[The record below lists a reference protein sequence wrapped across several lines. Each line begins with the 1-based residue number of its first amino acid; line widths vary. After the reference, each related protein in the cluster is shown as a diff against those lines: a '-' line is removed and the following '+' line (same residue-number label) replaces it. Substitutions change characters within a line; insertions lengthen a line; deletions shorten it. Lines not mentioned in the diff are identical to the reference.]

1 MSKIKVDH
9 VYKIFGDDPETAL
22 KMLNEGASKAEI
34 QEKTGQVVGV
44 NDASFNVE
52 EGEIFVIMG
61 LSGSGKSTVVR
72 LLNRLIDPTFGT
84 VEVDGEDITSM
95 DEDQLR
101 ELRSRKMSMVF
112 QRFALFPHRT
122 VVENASYGLEVHR
135 LPLEE
140 RTQRGS
146 EALKRVGLEGW
157 DNNYPGQLSGG
168 MQQRVGL
175 ARALAVDSD
184 IMLMDEAF
192 SALDPLI
199 RREMQD
205 QLLELQSELKKTI
218 VFITHDLNEAMKL
231 GDHIAVMRD
240 GAIVQIGTAEEILT
254 TPADDYVA
262 SFIEDVDR
270 TRVIVASSIMRWPRE
285 TVNPHD
291 GPSVALRKMK
301 EAQLSQCLVMESNR
315 KVVGVVRED
324 DVVRLSR
331 ERAGSI
337 EAAIDD
343 SVPRSKPET
352 PIAELYAAA
361 AETSVPIV
369 VENEDGRMMG
379 IVPRISLLAALSGE
393 DGTNDS

>member
-1 MSKIKVDH
+1 MSKIRVDS
-9 VYKIFGDDPETAL
+9 VYKIFGDDPDTAL

-34 QEKTGQVVGV
+34 QDQTGQVVGV
-44 NDASFNVE
+44 NDASFEVQ

-72 LLNRLIDPTFGT
+72 LLNRLIDPTYGT
-84 VEVDGEDITSM
+84 VEVDGEDITKM
-95 DEDQLR
+95 DPEQLR

-140 RTQRGS
+140 RTMRGS

-184 IMLMDEAF
+184 VMLMDEAF

-240 GAIVQIGTAEEILT
+240 GAIVQIGTAEDILT
-254 TPADDYVA
+254 KPADDYVA

-270 TRVIVASSIMRWPRE
+270 TRVIVASSIMRAPRE
-285 TVNPHD
+285 TIGLGD
-291 GPSVALRKMK
+291 GPTVALRKMK
-301 EAQLSQCLVMESNR
+301 EAQLSECLVLGRDR
-315 KVVGVVRED
+315 KVVGVVRDSELA
-324 DVVRLSR
+324 RLSR
-331 ERAGSI
+331 ERVESI
-337 EAAIDD
+337 ESVIDPD
-343 SVPRSKPET
+343 VPTSNPNA

-369 VENEDGRMMG
+369 IVNEDGRMLG
-379 IVPRISLLAALSGE
+379 IVPRVSLLAALSGE
-393 DGTNDS
+393 DGTNGS

>member
-1 MSKIKVDH
+1 MSKIRVDH
-9 VYKIFGDDPETAL
+9 VYKIFGDDPDTAL
-22 KMLNEGASKAEI
+22 RMLNEGATKAEI
-34 QEKTGQVVGV
+34 QEQTGQVIGV

-72 LLNRLIDPTFGT
+72 LLNRLIEPTFGT
-84 VEVDGEDITSM
+84 VEVDGEDITNM
-95 DEDQLR
+95 DAEQLR
-101 ELRSRKMSMVF
+101 ILRSRKMSMVF

-135 LPLEE
+135 LPESE
-140 RTQRGS
+140 RRERGS
-146 EALKRVGLEGW
+146 AALKRVGLEGW
-157 DNNYPGQLSGG
+157 DDNYPGQLSGG

-254 TPADDYVA
+254 SPADDYVA

-270 TRVIVASSIMRWPRE
+270 TRVIIASSIMRWPRE
-285 TVNPHD
+285 TVSPND
-291 GPSVALRKMK
+291 GPTVALRKMQ
-301 EAQLSQCLVMESNR
+301 EAELSECFVMETNR
-315 KVVGVVRED
+315 KIVGVVRDD
-324 DVVRLSR
+324 DVLRLSR
-331 ERAGSI
+331 ERANTI
-337 EAAIDD
+337 ESAINRD
-343 SVPRSKPET
+343 VPRTRPDV
-352 PIAELYAAA
+352 PIADLYATA
-361 AETSVPIV
+361 AETSTPIV
-369 VENEDGRMMG
+369 IEDEDGRTLG
-379 IVPRISLLAALSGE
+379 IVPRISLLSALSGE
-393 DGTNDS
+393 EGTSGS

>member
-1 MSKIKVDH
+1 MSKIRVDS
-9 VYKIFGDDPETAL
+9 VYKIFGDDPDTAL

-34 QEKTGQVVGV
+34 QDQTGQVVGV
-44 NDASFNVE
+44 NDASFEVQ

-72 LLNRLIDPTFGT
+72 LLNRLIDPTYGT
-84 VEVDGEDITSM
+84 VEVDGEDITKM
-95 DEDQLR
+95 DPEQLR

-140 RTQRGS
+140 RTKRGS

-184 IMLMDEAF
+184 VMLMDEAF

-240 GAIVQIGTAEEILT
+240 GAIVQIGTAEDILT
-254 TPADDYVA
+254 KPADDYVA

-270 TRVIVASSIMRWPRE
+270 TRVIVASSIMRAPRE
-285 TVNPHD
+285 TIGLGD
-291 GPSVALRKMK
+291 GPTVALRKMK
-301 EAQLSQCLVMESNR
+301 EAQLSECLVLGRDR
-315 KVVGVVRED
+315 KVVGVVRDSELA
-324 DVVRLSR
+324 RLSR
-331 ERAGSI
+331 ERVESI
-337 EAAIDD
+337 ESVIDPD
-343 SVPRSKPET
+343 VPTSNPNA

-369 VENEDGRMMG
+369 IVNEDGRMLG
-379 IVPRISLLAALSGE
+379 IVPRVSLLAALSGE
-393 DGTNDS
+393 DGTNGS

>member
-1 MSKIKVDH
+1 MSKIRVEG
-9 VYKIFGDDPETAL
+9 VYKIFGDDPDSAL
-22 KMLNEGASKAEI
+22 RMLNEGASKAEI

-44 NDASFNVE
+44 NNASLEVE

-61 LSGSGKSTVVR
+61 LSGSGKSTLVR
-72 LLNRLIDPTFGT
+72 LLNRLIEPTFGT
-84 VEVDGEDITSM
+84 IEVDGEDITKMS
-95 DEDQLR
+95 EEHLR
-101 ELRSRKMSMVF
+101 ALRSRKMSMVF

-140 RTQRGS
+140 RQKRGS

-254 TPADDYVA
+254 SPADDYVA

-270 TRVIVASSIMRWPRE
+270 TRVIIASSIMRWPRE
-285 TVNPHD
+285 TVSPSD
-291 GPSVALRKMK
+291 GPNVALRKMR
-301 EAQLSQCLVMESNR
+301 EADLSQCLVMTSDR

-324 DVVRLSR
+324 DIARLSR

-337 EAAIDD
+337 EEAIDQNVPTTTPD
-343 SVPRSKPET
+343 S
-352 PIAELYAAA
+352 PIAELYASA
-361 AETSVPIV
+361 AETATPIV
-369 VENEDGRMMG
+369 VVNEEGRMVG

-393 DGTNDS
+393 EDNNGS

>member
-1 MSKIKVDH
+1 MSKIRVDS
-9 VYKIFGDDPETAL
+9 VYKIFGDNPDAAL
-22 KMLNEGASKAEI
+22 KMLKEGASKAEI

-44 NDASFNVE
+44 NNASFEVQ

-72 LLNRLIDPTFGT
+72 LLNRLIDPTYGT
-84 VEVDGEDITSM
+84 VEVDGEDITRM
-95 DEDQLR
+95 NPEQLR
-101 ELRSRKMSMVF
+101 NLRSRKLSMVF

-122 VVENASYGLEVHR
+122 VVENAAYGLEVHR
-135 LPLEE
+135 LSESE
-140 RTQRGS
+140 RRQRGS

-184 IMLMDEAF
+184 VMLMDEAF

-240 GAIVQIGTAEEILT
+240 GAIVQIGTAEDILT
-254 TPADDYVA
+254 SPADDYVA

-270 TRVIVASSIMRWPRE
+270 TRVIIASSVMRAPRE
-285 TVNPHD
+285 TISLAD
-291 GPSVALRKMK
+291 GPTVALRKMK
-301 EAQLSQCLVMESNR
+301 EAQLSECLVVDRDR
-315 KVVGVVRED
+315 KLVGVVRD
-324 DVVRLSR
+324 DDLARLSR
-331 ERAGSI
+331 ERANSI
-337 EAAIDD
+337 EAVIDKN
-343 SVPRSKPET
+343 VPTSSPDA
-352 PIAELYAAA
+352 PIADLYAAA
-361 AETSVPIV
+361 AETTVPIAIV
-369 VENEDGRMMG
+369 NEEGRMLG
-379 IVPRISLLAALSGE
+379 IVPRVSLLAALSGE
-393 DGTNDS
+393 DGTNGS

>member
-9 VYKIFGDDPETAL
+9 VYKIFGDDPDAAL
-22 KMLNEGASKAEI
+22 EMLNRGASKDEI
-34 QEKTGQVVGV
+34 QDQIGQVVGV
-44 NDASFNVE
+44 NDATFSVE

-72 LLNRLIDPTFGT
+72 LLNRLIEPTYGT
-84 VEVDGEDITSM
+84 VEIDGENIIDMS
-95 DEDQLR
+95 DEQLR
-101 ELRSRKMSMVF
+101 ALRSRKMSMVF

-135 LPLEE
+135 LPENE
-140 RTQRGS
+140 RRERGS
-146 EALKRVGLEGW
+146 ASLKRVGLEGW

-240 GAIVQIGTAEEILT
+240 GAIVQIGTAEDILT
-254 TPADDYVA
+254 NPANDYVA

-270 TRVIVASSIMRWPRE
+270 TRVIIASSIMRQPRE
-285 TVNPHD
+285 TISPND
-291 GPSVALRKMK
+291 GPNVALRKMK
-301 EAQLSQCLVMESNR
+301 EAQLSECLVVSSDR
-315 KVVGVVRED
+315 KVLGVVSD
-324 DVVRLSR
+324 SDLARLSG
-331 ERAGSI
+331 ERASSI
-337 EAAIDD
+337 DPVINRDFPSSSPDAPIADLYPMAAATT
-343 SVPRSKPET
+343 T
-352 PIAELYAAA
+352 PIVITA
-361 AETSVPIV
+361 
-369 VENEDGRMMG
+369 EDGKMLG
-379 IVPRISLLAALSGE
+379 IVPRVSLLTALGGE
-393 DGTNDS
+393 VGNNGS

>member
-101 ELRSRKMSMVF
+101 QLRSRKMSMVF

-337 EAAIDD
+337 EAVIDD

>member
-1 MSKIKVDH
+1 MSKIRVDS
-9 VYKIFGDDPETAL
+9 VYKIFGDDPDTAL

-34 QEKTGQVVGV
+34 QDQTGQVVGV
-44 NDASFNVE
+44 NDASFKVQ

-72 LLNRLIDPTFGT
+72 LLNRLIDPTYGT
-84 VEVDGEDITSM
+84 VEVDGEDITKM
-95 DEDQLR
+95 DPEQLR

-140 RTQRGS
+140 RTKRGS

-184 IMLMDEAF
+184 VMLMDEAF

-240 GAIVQIGTAEEILT
+240 GAIVQIGTAEDILT
-254 TPADDYVA
+254 KPADDYVA

-270 TRVIVASSIMRWPRE
+270 TRVIVASSIMRAPRE
-285 TVNPHD
+285 TIGLGD
-291 GPSVALRKMK
+291 GPTVALRKMK
-301 EAQLSQCLVMESNR
+301 EAQLSECLVLGRDR
-315 KVVGVVRED
+315 KVVGVVRDSELA
-324 DVVRLSR
+324 RLSR
-331 ERAGSI
+331 ERVESI
-337 EAAIDD
+337 ESVIDPD
-343 SVPRSKPET
+343 VPTSNPNA

-369 VENEDGRMMG
+369 IVNEDGRMLG
-379 IVPRISLLAALSGE
+379 IVPRVSLLAALSGE
-393 DGTNDS
+393 DGTNGS

>member
-1 MSKIKVDH
+1 MSKIRVDS
-9 VYKIFGDDPETAL
+9 VYKIFGDNPEAAYR
-22 KMLNEGASKAEI
+22 MLQDGASKAEI

-44 NDASFNVE
+44 NNASFNVE

-72 LLNRLIDPTFGT
+72 LLNRLIEPTYGV
-84 VEVDGEDITSM
+84 VEVDGQDITKMSEQ
-95 DEDQLR
+95 DLR
-101 ELRSRKMSMVF
+101 ALRSRKMSMVF

-135 LPLEE
+135 IPE
-140 RTQRGS
+140 RERRERGS
-146 EALKRVGLEGW
+146 AALKRVGLEGW
-157 DNNYPGQLSGG
+157 DDNYPGQLSGG

-240 GAIVQIGTAEEILT
+240 GAIVQIGTAEDILT
-254 TPADDYVA
+254 NPADDYVA

-270 TRVIVASSIMRWPRE
+270 TRVIIASSIMRWPRE
-285 TVNPHD
+285 TVNPND
-291 GPSVALRKMK
+291 GPTVALRKMR
-301 EAQLSQCLVMESNR
+301 EAELSQCLVMSSDR
-315 KVVGVVRED
+315 KVVGSVRDED
-324 DVVRLSR
+324 VARLSR
-331 ERAGSI
+331 ERATSI
-337 EAAIDD
+337 ESVID
-343 SVPRSKPET
+343 RSFPVSTPDT
-352 PIAELYAAA
+352 PIADLYAMA
-361 AETSVPIV
+361 AETAVPIV
-369 VENEDGRMMG
+369 ITNEEGRMLG
-379 IVPRISLLAALSGE
+379 IVPRVSLLAALSGE
-393 DGTNDS
+393 DGHGGS

>member
-1 MSKIKVDH
+1 MSKVRVDG
-9 VYKIFGDDPETAL
+9 VYKIFGDDPDTAL
-22 KMLNEGASKAEI
+22 KMLNEGATKAEI
-34 QEKTGQVVGV
+34 QDKTGQVIGV
-44 NDASFNVE
+44 NNASFEVQ

-72 LLNRLIDPTFGT
+72 LLNRLIEPTYGT
-84 VEVDGEDITSM
+84 VEIDGEDITRMSA
-95 DEDQLR
+95 EQLR
-101 ELRSRKMSMVF
+101 NLRARKMSMVF

-122 VVENASYGLEVHR
+122 VVENAAYGLEVHR
-135 LPLEE
+135 LPESE
-140 RTQRGS
+140 RRKRGS

-184 IMLMDEAF
+184 VMLMDEAF

-240 GAIVQIGTAEEILT
+240 GAIVQIGTAEDILT
-254 TPADDYVA
+254 NPADDYVA

-270 TRVIVASSIMRWPRE
+270 TRVIIASSIMRWPRE
-285 TVNPHD
+285 TISPND
-291 GPSVALRKMK
+291 GPTVALRKMQ
-301 EAQLSQCLVMESNR
+301 EADLSQCFVVSSDR
-315 KVVGVVRED
+315 KVVGIVRED
-324 DVVRLSR
+324 DIVKLSR
-331 ERAGSI
+331 ERTNSI
-337 EAAIDD
+337 ESAIDRN
-343 SVPRSKPET
+343 VPTTTPDA
-352 PIAELYAAA
+352 PIADLYATA

-369 VENEDGRMMG
+369 VTNEEGRLLG

-393 DGTNDS
+393 EDTSGS

>member
-1 MSKIKVDH
+1 MSKIKADH
-9 VYKIFGDDPETAL
+9 IYKIFGDDPDTAL

-34 QEKTGQVVGV
+34 QEQTGEVVAV
-44 NDASFNVE
+44 NDATFSVE

-72 LLNRLIDPTFGT
+72 LLNRLIEPTYGT
-84 VEVDGEDITSM
+84 VEVDGDNITKM
-95 DEDQLR
+95 DEEDLR

-135 LPLEE
+135 LPHAE

-146 EALKRVGLEGW
+146 DALKRVGLDGW

-254 TPADDYVA
+254 SPADDYVA

-270 TRVIVASSIMRWPRE
+270 TRVIVASSIMRWPRQ

-291 GPSVALRKMK
+291 GPSVALRKMQ
-301 EAQLSQCLVMESNR
+301 EAQLSECLVMESNR
-315 KVVGVVRED
+315 KVVGVVRDEE
-324 DVVRLSR
+324 VARLSR
-331 ERAGSI
+331 ERANSI
-337 EAAIDD
+337 ESIIDPD
-343 SVPRSKPET
+343 VPRSSPDT
-352 PIAELYAAA
+352 AIAELYAVA

-369 VENEDGRMMG
+369 IDNEEGRMLG
-379 IVPRISLLAALSGE
+379 IVPRISLLAALSGQ
-393 DGTNDS
+393 GGSNGS

>member
-1 MSKIKVDH
+1 MSKIHVDS

-22 KMLNEGASKAEI
+22 KMLNEGATKAEI
-34 QEKTGQVVGV
+34 QDQTGQVVGV
-44 NDASFNVE
+44 NNASFDVE

-72 LLNRLIDPTFGT
+72 LLNRLIDPTYGV
-84 VEVDGEDITSM
+84 VEIDGEDITKM
-95 DEDQLR
+95 NAEQLR

-135 LPLEE
+135 VPEGE
-140 RTQRGS
+140 RFQRGS

-184 IMLMDEAF
+184 VMLMDEAF

-240 GAIVQIGTAEEILT
+240 GAIVQIGTAEDILT
-254 TPADDYVA
+254 NPADDYVA

-270 TRVIVASSIMRWPRE
+270 TRVIIASSIMRAPRE
-285 TVNPHD
+285 TIGLGD
-291 GPSVALRKMK
+291 GPTVALRKMK
-301 EAQLSQCLVMESNR
+301 EAQLSECLVLGRDR
-315 KVVGVVRED
+315 KVVGLVRD
-324 DVVRLSR
+324 DDLAKLSR
-331 ERAGSI
+331 ERTNSI
-337 EAAIDD
+337 ESVIDPN
-343 SVPRSKPET
+343 VPTASPDV
-352 PIAELYAAA
+352 PIADLYATA
-361 AETSVPIV
+361 AETAVPIV
-369 VENEDGRMMG
+369 IVNEEGRLLG
-379 IVPRISLLAALSGE
+379 IVPRVSLLAALSGE
-393 DGTNDS
+393 DGTNGS

>member
-1 MSKIKVDH
+1 MSKIRVAG
-9 VYKIFGDDPETAL
+9 VYKIFGDNPDAAL
-22 KMLNEGASKAEI
+22 RMLKEGASKAEI

-44 NDASFNVE
+44 NNANLEVE

-61 LSGSGKSTVVR
+61 LSGSGKSTLVR
-72 LLNRLIDPTFGT
+72 LLNRLIDPTYGA
-84 VEVDGEDITSM
+84 VEVDGEDITKMS
-95 DEDQLR
+95 DEQLR
-101 ELRSRKMSMVF
+101 ALRSRKMSMVF

-122 VVENASYGLEVHR
+122 VVENAAYGLEVHR
-135 LPLEE
+135 LPEAE
-140 RTQRGS
+140 RRKRGS

-205 QLLELQSELKKTI
+205 QLLELQSEMKKTI

-240 GAIVQIGTAEEILT
+240 GAIVQIGTAEDILT
-254 TPADDYVA
+254 NPADDYVA

-270 TRVIVASSIMRWPRE
+270 TRVIIASSIMRWPRE
-285 TVNPHD
+285 TVSPND
-291 GPSVALRKMK
+291 GPNVALRKMR
-301 EAQLSQCLVMESNR
+301 EADLSQCLVMSSDR
-315 KVVGVVRED
+315 KVIGVVRED
-324 DVVRLSR
+324 DIARLSR
-331 ERAGSI
+331 ERAASI
-337 EAAIDD
+337 EEAIDRNIPTTTPD
-343 SVPRSKPET
+343 S
-352 PIAELYAAA
+352 PIAELYASA
-361 AETSVPIV
+361 AETATPIV
-369 VENEDGRMMG
+369 VVDEEGRMVG

-393 DGTNDS
+393 EDSDGS

>member
-101 ELRSRKMSMVF
+101 QLRSRKMSMVF

-146 EALKRVGLEGW
+146 EALKRVGLEGL

-337 EAAIDD
+337 EAVIDD